1 MLENRARLAIVVP
14 CYNEEE
20 VIEMSNSV
28 LVEKLKDLMDEGL
41 ISEDSYIY
49 YVNDGSK
56 DNTWNILE
64 KLHERYSCVN
74 CLKLSRNR
82 GHQNAV
88 MAGMMSAMDNCD
100 CCITIDADLQD
111 DVNVIR
117 DMVINY
123 LKGDQIVLGVR
134 SKRDKDTFFKRFT
147 AQTFYKVMN
156 WMGAQT
162 VQDHADFRL
171 MSNIVLHELAKYN
184 ETNLFLRGVVMELG
198 FSRSIVYFER
208 KERLAGE
215 TKYPLSKMIN
225 LAVDG
230 ITSFSIKPI
239 KLVRS
244 LGVLLTVL
252 SLIAAVVFFIL
263 FLCQVPVSGWVAV
276 LLAIF
281 FMGGIQL
288 VALGVIGE
296 YVGKTY
302 VESKH
307 RPRYIVERNL
317 FH

>member
-1 MLENRARLAIVVP
+1 MYENRARLAIVVP

-28 LVEKLKDLMDEGL
+28 LVEKLKALMDEGL
-41 ISEDSYIY
+41 ISDDSYIY

-171 MSNIVLHELAKYN
+171 MSNVVLHELSKYN

-244 LGVLLTVL
+244 LGILLTVL
-252 SLIAAVVFFIL
+252 SVVAAIVFFVL

-288 VALGVIGE
+288 IALGVIGE

>member
-1 MLENRARLAIVVP
+1 MYENRARLAIVVP

-28 LVEKLKDLMDEGL
+28 LVEKLKELMDEGL
-41 ISEDSYIY
+41 ISDDSYIY

-171 MSNIVLHELAKYN
+171 MSNVVLHELSKYN

-244 LGVLLTVL
+244 LGILLTVL
-252 SLIAAVVFFIL
+252 SVIAAIVFFVL

-288 VALGVIGE
+288 IALGVIGE

>member
-1 MLENRARLAIVVP
+1 MENRARLAIVVP
-14 CYNEEE
+14 CYNEEA

-28 LVEKLKDLMDEGL
+28 LVEKLNDLINEGL

-56 DNTWNILE
+56 DNTWNLLV
-64 KLHERYSCVN
+64 KLHEQYSCVN
-74 CLKLSRNR
+74 CVKLSRNR

-134 SKRDKDTFFKRFT
+134 SKREKDTFFKRFT

-156 WMGAQT
+156 WMGAKT
-162 VQDHADFRL
+162 VRDHADFRL
-171 MSNIVLHELAKYN
+171 MSNRVLHELTKYN
-184 ETNLFLRGVVMELG
+184 ESNLFLRGVVMELG
-198 FSRSIVYFER
+198 FPTSIVYFER

-215 TKYPLSKMIN
+215 TKYPLSKMIA

-244 LGVLLTVL
+244 LGILMTVL
-252 SLIAAVVFFIL
+252 SVIAAI
-263 FLCQVPVSGWVAV
+263 V
-276 LLAIF
+276 LLVVHLAVTPLESWVVLLLSIWF
-281 FMGGIQL
+281 IGGVQL
-288 VALGVIGE
+288 VAIGVIGE

-307 RPRYIVERNL
+307 RPRYIIEKNL

>member
-1 MLENRARLAIVVP
+1 MENRARLAIVVP
-14 CYNEEE
+14 CYNEEA

-28 LVEKLKDLMDEGL
+28 LVEKLNDLINEGL

-56 DNTWNILE
+56 DNTWNLLV
-64 KLHERYSCVN
+64 KLHEQYSCVN
-74 CLKLSRNR
+74 CVKLSRNR

-134 SKRDKDTFFKRFT
+134 SKRAKDTFFKRFT

-156 WMGAQT
+156 WMGAKT
-162 VQDHADFRL
+162 VRDHADFRL
-171 MSNIVLHELAKYN
+171 MSNRVLHELTKYN
-184 ETNLFLRGVVMELG
+184 ESNLFLRGVVMELG
-198 FSRSIVYFER
+198 FPTSIVYFER
-208 KERLAGE
+208 KERLAGD
-215 TKYPLSKMIN
+215 TKYPLSKMIA

-244 LGVLLTVL
+244 LGILMTVL
-252 SLIAAVVFFIL
+252 SLIAAAIL
-263 FLCQVPVSGWVAV
+263 LIVHLAVAPLESWVV
-276 LLAIF
+276 LLLSIWF
-281 FMGGIQL
+281 IGGIQL
-288 VALGVIGE
+288 IAIGVIGE

-307 RPRYIVERNL
+307 RPRYIIEKNL

>member
-1 MLENRARLAIVVP
+1 MYENRARLAIVVP

-28 LVEKLKDLMDEGL
+28 LVEKLKELMDEGL
-41 ISEDSYIY
+41 ISDDSYIY

-171 MSNIVLHELAKYN
+171 MSNVVLHELSKYN

-252 SLIAAVVFFIL
+252 SVVAAIVFFVL

-276 LLAIF
+276 LLALF

-288 VALGVIGE
+288 IALGVIGE